1 MLTRNGMASC
11 RATLIIFF
19 VFILSLRGVHGFLK
33 VEIREMWMGKSAASN
48 QFDSMIALLKTDLMG
63 AELLVSQALSG

>member
-1 MLTRNGMASC
+1 MAPC
-11 RATLIIFF
+11 RATLIISF

-48 QFDSMIALLKTDLMG
+48 NLTQ
-63 AELLVSQALSG
+63 